1 MAAAAALAFTGKSV
15 ATASISFWLNKA
27 FTCLTEYCKAEG
39 LEDVKNRVLK
49 SMNKVKAVLKVV
61 DTENIKEKSTDLDA
75 WLWQFRNA
83 VEDAEDAID
92 ELEYYERSE
101 KAKDH
106 KVSDWGSSFA
116 KMKHKVVRSVKNV
129 SILDKTAKQFT
140 RRSTL
145 KRLRKA
151 MESLDKVA
159 TDILPIL
166 NVAEHFTGII
176 PSESQLPV
184 NWMNINDRV
193 TGSTLSEPYFVGRET
208 EKERIVQWLAR
219 KSDKDSE
226 IVMSSNRVPILS
238 IVGHGGMGKTT
249 LAQHVC
255 EQDDVVRHFKVIWV
269 CVSTRFDVTLITRK
283 IFESLTGLRPSADDF
298 DAVQRNIKQQLM
310 YGKFLLILDDV
321 WEDKR
326 KVEWEK
332 VFAPLRKGNKGSKIL
347 VTTRMRSVADMAANA
362 MGVEREYLELQG
374 LQQAE
379 NVKLFNHHVFSG
391 LNPQNYEE
399 LKPIGDQIAEQLG
412 GCPLVTKVVC
422 GHLQCIMSPD
432 YWDRFLQGSLERFKG
447 TEDGIMEA
455 LRLSYNHLPPE
466 LQICFRY
473 CSMFPQDYEFKKK
486 DLVLMWMGSGLI
498 SLAGKAGNK
507 FTRLE
512 DFGEL
517 ILFQL
522 TSKSFFELKFKVL
535 KYSQRKEEYYVMHD
549 LMHEL
554 ASYVSSGECAAIV
567 ESTML
572 ENVEGTIRH
581 LRIAS
586 INKLSTEDVKK
597 ITRFKNLRT
606 IIIDGPGLINKDMLH
621 TVENVIEN
629 SKSLRLLRSN
639 LENAYLLPKLADLKH
654 LRYINLYRISSMGI
668 CGLAKLYHLL
678 FIDCL
683 TDWGEEPRQ
692 ARYIGNIDHLRYVN
706 FELFRSGKFPI
717 GRLTSLQELRNYRLQ
732 GSKGNSIT
740 AVKNLTNL
748 LELEVF
754 GLENVESVEDADNAE
769 LNKKKYLNS
778 LSLSWSARDNVES
791 GKDDLILDHLEPHAS
806 IRNLKISGYCGAR
819 LPVWI
824 ENVHVT
830 SLVSLELAR
839 CLHWEYLPSFGG
851 LKYLKKLW
859 LERLPNLQQI
869 GQLSNTSRIDSYL
882 PPNLGTL
889 IVRHC
894 KLLTQLPVFPPSLVH
909 LEICK
914 VGLTELPMIGRLH
927 SDSVSTETKQSKLL
941 FVSIEECEYLS
952 SLGESLLSQTQY
964 IETIHVLRIN
974 DCKKLESVPLSFKE
988 MSELREFDIKNCP
1001 TLRIVS
1007 SDICHTILPPSLEKL
1022 TIKQCGDLEFVLIE
1036 SLHGLA
1042 NLSEL
1047 VLENCPGLVSLPSA
1061 DVCKNLKSLKFME
1074 IIGCENLTSFGG
1086 LGSLGSLIALKI
1098 SGCSKL
1104 TELSLSLTPQAPAA
1118 AEGACGG
1125 GGDDDGIQEEN
1136 AVVPAASSLH
1146 VDYLEVDIPSVLNL
1160 DPLKSLCHT
1169 KGLVI
1174 GGGRQMESLPEQW
1187 LLQNHRQLQSLR
1199 VQGACSLESLPLGMR
1214 DLTALNSL
1222 ILSGAEKLRSLVD
1235 LPSTLQSLHVM
1246 GCCPELE
1253 INIREKHS
1261 AEWKKISHIPKVHI
1275 AAVKIV
1281 QSRPHVFHG
1290 GYYFMYGKECSEE
1303 TFYGRHKE

>member
-1 MAAAAALAFTGKSV
+1 
-15 ATASISFWLNKA
+15 
-27 FTCLTEYCKAEG
+27 

-61 DTENIKEKSTDLDA
+61 DTENIREKSTDLDA
-75 WLWQFRNA
+75 WLWDFRDA
-83 VEDAEDAID
+83 VEEAEDAID

-101 KAKDH
+101 KANDH
-106 KVSDWGSSFA
+106 KVSDWGSSFS
-116 KMKHKVVRSVKNV
+116 KMKHKVVRSVKNI

-166 NVAEHFTGII
+166 NVSEHLMGI
-176 PSESQLPV
+176 PSGSQMQV
-184 NWMNINDRV
+184 DWMNVNDRV

-208 EKERIVQWLAR
+208 EKERILQWLA
-219 KSDKDSE
+219 KTSDEDSE
-226 IVMSSNRVPILS
+226 IVMSSNHIPILS

-249 LAQHVC
+249 LAQHIC
-255 EQDDVVRHFKVIWV
+255 QQDDVMSFRVIWV

-283 IFESLTGLRPSADDF
+283 IFESLTGARPSADDF

-321 WEDKR
+321 WEDK
-326 KVEWEK
+326 KKDEWEK
-332 VFAPLRKGNKGSKIL
+332 VFAPLRKGITGSKIL
-347 VTTRMRSVADMAANA
+347 ITTRMRSVADMAANA
-362 MGVEREYLELQG
+362 MGVEREYLQLEG

-399 LKPIGDQIAEQLG
+399 LIPIGDQIAEQLD
-412 GCPLVTKVVC
+412 GCPLVTKVVS
-422 GHLQCIMSPD
+422 GHLQCIMSPG
-432 YWDRFLQGSLERFKG
+432 YWDRFLQGGLERFKG

-455 LRLSYNHLPPE
+455 LRLSYSHLPTE

-473 CSMFPQDYEFKKK
+473 CSLFPQDYEFKKK

-498 SLAGKAGNK
+498 SLAGKARK
-507 FTRLE
+507 QFRRPE

-517 ILFQL
+517 ILSQL
-522 TSKSFFELKFKVL
+522 TSKSFFEMKFKVL
-535 KYSQRKEEYYVMHD
+535 KYSQIKEEYYVMHD
-549 LMHEL
+549 LVHEL

-567 ESTML
+567 DSTML
-572 ENVEGTIRH
+572 EDVEGTIRH

-586 INKLSTEDVKK
+586 IDKLSTEDVKK
-597 ITRFKNLRT
+597 ITHFKNLRT
-606 IIIDGPGLINKDMLH
+606 IIIDGPGPINKDMLH

-654 LRYINLYRISSMGI
+654 LRYIHLHRISSMGI

-678 FIDCL
+678 LIDCL
-683 TDWGEEPRQ
+683 NDWGEQPRQ
-692 ARYIGNIDHLRYVN
+692 ARYIGNIDQLRYVK
-706 FELFRSGKFPI
+706 FGPFRSAEFPI
-717 GRLTSLQELRNYRLQ
+717 GRLTSLQELHSYRVQ
-732 GSKGNSIT
+732 GSKVNSIT

-748 LELEVF
+748 LELEVL
-754 GLENVESVEDADNAE
+754 GLENVESAEEADNAE

-778 LSLSWSARDNVES
+778 LTLWWSARANVES
-791 GKDDLILDHLEPHAS
+791 SKDNLILDHLEPHAS
-806 IRNLKISGYCGAR
+806 IRNLKISGNCGER

-824 ENVHVT
+824 ENVHVIN
-830 SLVSLELAR
+830 LISLELAR
-839 CLHWEYLPSFGG
+839 CLYWEHLPSFGG

-869 GQLSNTSRIDSYL
+869 GQLSNTSCIDSYL

-889 IVRHC
+889 IVRYC
-894 KLLTQLPVFPPSLVH
+894 KLLTQLPILPPSLVH
-909 LEICK
+909 LEIFK

-927 SDSVSTETKQSKLL
+927 SVSTETKQSKLL
-941 FVSIEECEYLS
+941 FISIEECEYLT
-952 SLGESLLSQTQY
+952 SLVESLLSQTQY
-964 IETIHVLRIN
+964 IGGIHVLRII
-974 DCKKLESVPLSFKE
+974 DCKNLESVPLSFRE
-988 MSELREFDIKNCP
+988 MSELRELDIGNCP
-1001 TLRIVS
+1001 RLRIVS
-1007 SDICHTILPPSLEKL
+1007 SDVGNKILPPSLKKL
-1022 TIKQCGDLEFVLIE
+1022 VVKQCGDLELVLIE

-1047 VLENCPGLVSLPSA
+1047 VLENCPGLESLPSA
-1061 DVCKNLKSLKFME
+1061 DVWKNLKSLKFME
-1074 IIGCENLTSFGG
+1074 IIGCDNLTSFGG
-1086 LGSLGSLIALKI
+1086 LGSLGSLISLKI

-1104 TELSLSLTPQAPAA
+1104 TELSLSMTAQAPAVA
-1118 AEGACGG
+1118 TAEGGGG
-1125 GGDDDGIQEEN
+1125 GGDDDDSIQEDN
-1136 AVVPAASSLH
+1136 VVVPATSSLH
-1146 VDYLEVDIPSVLNL
+1146 VDYLEVDIPSVLNI

-1169 KGLVI
+1169 KGLTI
-1174 GGGRQMESLPEQW
+1174 GGGRQMQSLPEQW
-1187 LLQNHRQLQSLR
+1187 LLQNHRKLQSLR
-1199 VQGACSLESLPLGMR
+1199 VQGASSLESLPVGMR

-1222 ILSGAEKLRSLVD
+1222 LLSGAEKLRSLVD
-1235 LPSTLQSLHVM
+1235 LPSTLRSLDIM

-1253 INIREKHS
+1253 TNIREKNS
-1261 AEWKKISHIPKVHI
+1261 AEWKKITHIPKVHI

-1303 TFYGRHKE
+1303 TFYGRQ